1 MRIDAQ
7 NNKVNIALQV
17 FKDLIMLSRAKD
29 EKTLI

>member
-7 NNKVNIALQV
+7 NNKVNITLQV